1 MGKPDNQSPVKLE
14 DLLRLKRDE
23 TPDEQFWVKFDQ
35 DFQSRRL
42 QVLVNKKPSVTLLWR
57 SITSGFAVT
66 MTVAAVAL
74 AFMYDT
80 GSQASHAS
88 PVDAAHVSALNPFS
102 EPVAH
107 DISIAEQVVAIAHK
121 ANPIRVESSN
131 SQFVVDAIR
140 QSDSTRIPFHKVL
153 YSPAL
158 QLTTSPGSHYVR
170 DSLVSGEFRVTTAD
184 ARLGRNF

>member
-23 TPDEQFWVKFDQ
+23 APDDQFWVKFDQ

-42 QVLVNKKPSVTLLWR
+42 QVLIQDKPSVSTIWR
-57 SITSGFAVT
+57 SLTSGFAVV
-66 MTVAAVAL
+66 MTVAAVAV
-74 AFMYDT
+74 AFIYDT
-80 GSQASHAS
+80 GSHGDSVSHGDMIQIS
-88 PVDAAHVSALNPFS
+88 GHNPFLETSVASIPSS
-102 EPVAH
+102 ELPLATAPKLIPVLVNA
-107 DISIAEQVVAIAHK
+107 
-121 ANPIRVESSN
+121 SN

-140 QSDSTRIPFHKVL
+140 QSDNHRVPFHKVL

-158 QLTTSPGSHYVR
+158 QLNTAPGSHYVR
-170 DSLVSGEFRVTTAD
+170 DPLVSGEFRITTAD